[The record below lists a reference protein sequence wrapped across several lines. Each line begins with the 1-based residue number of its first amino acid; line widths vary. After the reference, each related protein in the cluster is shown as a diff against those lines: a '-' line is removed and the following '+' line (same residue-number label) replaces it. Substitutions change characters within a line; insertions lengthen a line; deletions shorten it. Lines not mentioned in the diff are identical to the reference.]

1 MASPEQRPGMKRKD
15 AVFGVLVVYLVLLS
29 VAQVFAAHFGA
40 PRLAGYSVLAPLVA
54 GALLSLRQTM
64 AIAVIT
70 VAAILVTYGFLV
82 RDLSVLERSIAILL
96 VAAGTV
102 VGVVVCRIRL
112 NREVRIGRLT
122 VARDRLRLLSVAS
135 TRIGSTLDVDK
146 TAWDL
151 VEVAVPGFAD
161 FAVVDLFDDVLN
173 GNEPPARAR
182 GPVEL
187 RRIAQRSVLDGS
199 PEAVLRPGGTAVY
212 PESSLLTQSL
222 TAGRAVLTNV
232 RLGDDRAGWLT
243 RDDRRARK
251 ARQYGFHSAIAVPL
265 VARGT
270 ALGVTIFIRHQRDE
284 PFDNDDVLLAEEI
297 GARAAV
303 CVDNAR
309 RYTHEHRTSLTLQQS
324 LLPRRLPDVSAVEVA
339 TRYLPAGTG
348 AEVGGDW
355 FDVIQLSGAR
365 VALVVGDVVGHGLYA
380 SATMGRLRSAIRTLA
395 DIDLPPDELLTHVD
409 DVLIRLRSETGQ
421 EETRGEV
428 GATCLYA
435 VYDPVSRTC
444 TMARAGHPA
453 PALVLPDGRV
463 DLVEVPSGPPL
474 GLGGLPFESTR
485 IMLPEDSLL
494 ALYTK
499 GLLHG
504 VREADGGPENEE
516 KDEKNGGENGGEG
529 DAGNG
534 TGDAEADEP
543 AADTCDGDGEGDR
556 ACADGKAGSLGG
568 DPHALQRLRNALRRP
583 APTLEV
589 ACDTV
594 LAAMLPDGPTD
605 DVALLLARTHALDA
619 SHVASWEMPGDPSA
633 VSRARELVTGRLR
646 EWGMEESV
654 FTTELVISELVTN
667 AVRHA
672 GGGPIQ
678 LRVIRE
684 RSLICEVS
692 DTSSTSP
699 HLRRARSTDENGRGL
714 FIVAQLTDRWGTR
727 QTPTGKTIWAELS
740 AEGAPV
746 GSGA

>member
-1 MASPEQRPGMKRKD
+1 MASPEQRPGVKRKD
-15 AVFGVLVVYLVLLS
+15 AVFAVLVLYVALLS
-29 VAQVFAAHFGA
+29 VAQVFAAHPGA

-70 VAAILVTYGFLV
+70 VAAILVTYGLLV
-82 RDLSVLERSIAILL
+82 RDLSVLERSIASLL
-96 VAAGTV
+96 VATGAV

-112 NREVRIGRLT
+112 NREVRISELT

-135 TRIGSTLDVDK
+135 TRIGSTLDVSR

-161 FAVVDLFDDVLN
+161 FAVVDLFDEVLN
-173 GNEPPARAR
+173 GNEPPKHVG

-222 TAGRAVLTNV
+222 VAGRAVLTNL

-243 RDDRRARK
+243 RDDRWARK
-251 ARQYGFHSAIAVPL
+251 AKEYGFHSAIAVPL
-265 VARGT
+265 LARGT
-270 ALGVTIFIRHQRDE
+270 ALGVAVFVRHRQQE
-284 PFDNDDVLLAEEI
+284 PFDSDDVLLAEEI

-303 CVDNAR
+303 CEDNAR

-324 LLPRRLPDVSAVEVA
+324 LLPRRLPDMSAVEVA

-504 VREADGGPENEE
+504 ARDEDGGPE
-516 KDEKNGGENGGEG
+516 DGGRGKG
-529 DAGNG
+529 DA
-534 TGDAEADEP
+534 DSDEP
-543 AADTCDGDGEGDR
+543 AAGTCDSPGAGAGEREEDRKGDGEEKG
-556 ACADGKAGSLGG
+556 ACADGEMGSLGG
-568 DPHALQRLRNALRRP
+568 DPHALARLRDALRRP

-594 LAAMLPDGPTD
+594 LDAMLPDGPTD

-619 SHVASWEMPGDPSA
+619 SHVASWELPGDPSA

-727 QTPTGKTIWAELS
+727 QTPNGKTIWAELP
-740 AEGAPV
+740 AGDVPV
-746 GSGA
+746 SSGA

>member
-1 MASPEQRPGMKRKD
+1 MKGKD
-15 AVFGVLVVYLVLLS
+15 TVFIVLVVYVVAIS
-29 VAQVFAAHFGA
+29 MAQVWAAHGGV

-54 GALLSLRQTM
+54 GALLSLRQT
-64 AIAVIT
+64 IVISVIT
-70 VAAILVTYGFLV
+70 VGAIIITYGVIASHLSLV
-82 RDLSVLERSIAILL
+82 GRIVAILL
-96 VAAGTV
+96 VAVATA
-102 VGVVVCRIRL
+102 VGILVCRIRL
-112 NREVRIGRLT
+112 NREMRIGRLM

-135 TRIGSTLDVDK
+135 TRIGSTLDVGR

-151 VEVAVPGFAD
+151 AEVAVPGFAD
-161 FAVVDLFDDVLN
+161 FVAVDLFDDVLH
-173 GNEPPARAR
+173 GDEPPGPVR
-182 GPVEL
+182 GPVEM
-187 RRIAQRSVLDGS
+187 RRIAQRSILDGS
-199 PEAVLRPGGTAVY
+199 PEAVLRPGSTAVY
-212 PESSLLTQSL
+212 PESSLFTQSL
-222 TAGRAVLTNV
+222 VKGHAVLANL
-232 RLGDDRAGWLT
+232 RDGDDRGSWLT
-243 RDDRRARK
+243 RDDRRAEK
-251 ARQYGFHSAIAVPL
+251 ARQFGFHSAIAVPL

-270 ALGVTIFIRHQRDE
+270 ALGVTIFIRHQQED

-309 RYTHEHRTSLTLQQS
+309 RYTHEHRTSLTLQQN

-339 TRYLPAGTG
+339 TRYLPTG
-348 AEVGGDW
+348 AGGEVGGDW

-421 EETRGEV
+421 EETRGEI

-444 TMARAGHPA
+444 TLARAGHPA
-453 PALVLPDGRV
+453 PVLVLPDGRV
-463 DLVEVPSGPPL
+463 DPIEAPAGPPL

-499 GLLHG
+499 GLLNG
-504 VREADGGPENEE
+504 VRAKEDETRQATEEGPAQDDGQVRDSEQDTEDAPTGAPSPSDTGTSADTAGAAHA
-516 KDEKNGGENGGEG
+516 
-529 DAGNG
+529 DADA
-534 TGDAEADEP
+534 DAE
-543 AADTCDGDGEGDR
+543 GDGEAPPD
-556 ACADGKAGSLGG
+556 ADAASLR
-568 DPHALQRLRNALRRP
+568 RLCQALRRP
-583 APTLEV
+583 APTLDV
-589 ACDTV
+589 ACDAV
-594 LAAMLPDGPTD
+594 LETMLPDGPTD
-605 DVALLLARTHALDA
+605 DVALLLARTHVLDA

-633 VSRARELVTGRLR
+633 VSRARDLVIRQLAA
-646 EWGMEESV
+646 WGLEDAA
-654 FTTELVISELVTN
+654 FTVELVISELVTN

-678 LRVIRE
+678 LRVIRD

-699 HLRRARSTDENGRGL
+699 HLRRARSEDENGRGL
-714 FIVAQLTDRWGTR
+714 FIVAQLTDRWGSR

-740 AEGAPV
+740 PTATPV
-746 GSGA
+746 VSEV